1 MDEQSTDL
9 MTPSQRL
16 WFDTPVERR
25 NTDSVKWDLASEGE
39 IPLWVADMDF
49 KAAPCIQKALETK
62 LGQGVFGY
70 TLIGD
75 RFKDAIRGW
84 FSHRHGWEIA
94 REAIIPVDGLVAGSS
109 IVIKA
114 LTEPGDGVLIM
125 NPAYNCFF
133 SSIRNVGC
141 KTLTTQLLYDSEGRA
156 MIDWEDFEKKAAD
169 AKVLLMCNPHNPTG
183 RLWSREELART
194 AEIAR
199 RYGLAIVS
207 DEIHNEITRP
217 GTLYTPMATV
227 MPDVI
232 SMVSPTKSWNI
243 AGLAISAL
251 ICPREDW
258 RAAIDRVINVW
269 EHCDLNQFG
278 PAALEAA
285 YSPEG
290 EEWVDCMREYVWE
303 NYELLRS
310 CFGANLPDCTVSPLE
325 ATYLAWVRLPEGM
338 DDEELCKILRE
349 RCKVWINPGTMYG
362 QAGYVRINIACPR
375 TTLEEGLKRIIGGL
389 RDLRPAGA

>member
-1 MDEQSTDL
+1 
-9 MTPSQRL
+9 MTPTQRL
-16 WFDTPVERR
+16 WFDAPVERR
-25 NTDSVKWDLASEGE
+25 ETDSVKWDLASEGE

-49 KAAPCIQKALETK
+49 KAAPCIQRALRAK
-62 LGQGVFGY
+62 LEQGVLGY

-75 RFKDAIRGW
+75 RFKDAIRWW
-84 FSHRHGWEIA
+84 FSHRHGWRIA
-94 REAIIPVDGLVAGSS
+94 HEDIIPVDGLVAGSS

-114 LTEPGDGVLIM
+114 LTGPGDGVLIM

-141 KTLTTQLLYDSEGRA
+141 KTVTTQLVYDADGRA
-156 MIDWEDFEKKAAD
+156 RIDWEDFENKASQ
-169 AKVLLMCNPHNPTG
+169 AKVLLLCNPHNPTG
-183 RLWSREELART
+183 RLWTRDELGRIAQ
-194 AEIAR
+194 IAR
-199 RYGLAIVS
+199 RHDLAVIS
-207 DEIHNEITRP
+207 DEIHNEIPRP
-217 GTLYTPMATV
+217 GTSYTPMASV

-232 SMVSPTKSWNI
+232 SLVSPTKSWNI
-243 AGLAISAL
+243 AGLAISAI
-251 ICPREDW
+251 ICPRGDW

-303 NYELLRS
+303 NYEVLRAT
-310 CFGANLPDCTVSPLE
+310 FAAELPLCTVSPLE
-325 ATYLAWVRLPEGM
+325 ATYLVWVNVSALG
-338 DDEELCKILRE
+338 DDEEICKALRE
-349 RCKVWINPGTMYG
+349 HSKVWINPGTMYG

-375 TTLEEGLKRIIGGL
+375 ATLQEGLKRIVSGL
-389 RDLRPAGA
+389 RDLRASGA